1 MVFGLVDD
9 THETK
14 TCFCGTVLI
23 KVKQTTDYLEKTNDC
38 QFIFVYD
45 CLFCTRPTI
54 LYNLVGSVRLSKL
67 V

>member
-14 TCFCGTVLI
+14 TCVCGTVLI

-38 QFIFVYD
+38 HFIFVYD